1 MKICFITGTRAE
13 YGLLHRLMFCVKKDK
28 KFKLN
33 IIATGMHLSKKFGLT
48 YKEIVSDGFKIDE
61 KININ
66 LKFDTPSGIINSI
79 GVGMTGFVGAYK
91 KLKPNIVVVLGDRY
105 EIFAAVVAAHFS
117 RIPVVHLYGGEATE
131 GSTDEALRH
140 SITKMSHCHFV
151 SAEEYK
157 KKVIQLGE
165 NPKRVFCVGG
175 LGVDNIKHLE
185 LLSKKR
191 LEKDLNL
198 KFKNKNLLISF
209 YPETLNKFSAKK
221 QFNEILIALKKF
233 NNINLIFTMPNSDLE
248 GQVIFKMIKNF
259 VKKNKN
265 TYSFTSMGHIRF
277 LSCLKY
283 VDGVIG
289 NSSSGLL
296 EMPSFKKGTINVGDR
311 QRGRLKAKSVIDV
324 EPNKSE
330 IIKGINTLYSKRFQA
345 KIKNTKNPHGE
356 GGASNKIIKLLGKIK
371 LKNILKKKF
380 YSLDVKCV

>member
-1 MKICFITGTRAE
+1 MKVCFITGTRAE
-13 YGLLHRLMFCVKKDK
+13 YGLLSRLMLCVKKDK

-48 YKEIVSDGFKIDE
+48 YKEIESDGFKIDE
-61 KININ
+61 KVNID
-66 LKFDTPSGIINSI
+66 LKFDTPNGIINSI

-91 KLKPNIVVVLGDRY
+91 KLKPNIIVVLGDRY
-105 EIFAAVVAAHFS
+105 EIFAAVIAAYFS
-117 RIPVVHLYGGEATE
+117 RIPIVHLHGGEATE
-131 GSTDEALRH
+131 GLTDEALRH
-140 SITKMSHCHFV
+140 SITKMSHFHFV
-151 SAEEYK
+151 AAEEYK

-175 LGVDNIKHLE
+175 LGVDNIKHLT
-185 LLSKKR
+185 LLSKKE

-198 KFKNKNLLISF
+198 KFNNKNLLISF

-221 QFNEILIALKKF
+221 QFNEIILALKKF

-248 GQVIFKMIKNF
+248 GQVIFRMIKDF

-265 TYSFTSMGHIRF
+265 AHSFTSMGHLRF

-283 VDGVIG
+283 IDGIIG

-311 QRGRLKAKSVIDV
+311 QRGRLKATSVINV
-324 EPNKSE
+324 KANKSE

-345 KIKNTKNPHGE
+345 KIKNTKNPYGE
-356 GGASNKIIKLLGKIK
+356 GGASNKIIKLLEKIK

-380 YSLDVKCV
+380 YSLDVRCV